1 MEEVRYPVLK
11 NQRDMKKPSE
21 EGLNI
26 INQQIETNNETK
38 LYTNIIIY
46 FRYTKRFFEKRMYL
60 SLA

>member
-1 MEEVRYPVLK
+1 
-11 NQRDMKKPSE
+11 MKKPSE

-60 SLA
+60 PLA